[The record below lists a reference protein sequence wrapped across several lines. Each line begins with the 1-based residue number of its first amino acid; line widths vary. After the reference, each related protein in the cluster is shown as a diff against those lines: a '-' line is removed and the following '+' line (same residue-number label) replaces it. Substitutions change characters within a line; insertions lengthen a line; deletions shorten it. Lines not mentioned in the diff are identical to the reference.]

1 MLTAVIVDDE
11 QDAIDVLTALLAN
24 FTSFNI
30 KQTGTANSLEEGI
43 TLINA
48 VHPDIL
54 FLDIDL
60 PGKHGLAIYD
70 HFKEP
75 EFKVIF
81 TTAYQQYAIEA
92 LKKSAFDY
100 LLKPINIIELKDT
113 LSKVIRQIDK
123 EQRHMELEDKV
134 NFLSAVEM
142 TGMNILLD
150 VESGFIM
157 ENTRNIEYC
166 IADQS
171 YSKVI
176 TLAKNE
182 IVVTKSLKQLQEILP
197 ANQFYRTHKS
207 YLVNIYYIRKFIHTN
222 ESYVLM
228 KSGIKIP
235 VSVRTSAH
243 ITNDIKQML
252 AQ

>member
-1 MLTAVIVDDE
+1 MLTAIIVDDE
-11 QDAIDVLTALLAN
+11 QDSIDVLTTLLAN

-30 KQTGTANSLEEGI
+30 KQAGAANNLEDGI
-43 TLINA
+43 TLINT
-48 VHPDIL
+48 VRPDIV

-60 PGKHGLAIYD
+60 PGKNGLAIYD
-70 HFKEP
+70 HFKDP
-75 EFKVIF
+75 DFKIIF

-100 LLKPINIIELKDT
+100 LLKPINIIELKET
-113 LSKVIRQIDK
+113 LSKIITQIEK
-123 EQRHMELEDKV
+123 EQRQMELEDKV

-142 TGMNILLD
+142 TGVNILLD

-171 YSKVI
+171 YSVVV
-176 TLAKNE
+176 TLAKKE
-182 IVVTKSLKQLQEILP
+182 ILVTKSLKQLQELLP
-197 ANQFYRTHKS
+197 ADQFYRTHKS
-207 YLVNIYYIRKFIHTN
+207 YLVNIFYIRKFIRTN
-222 ESYVLM
+222 ESYVQM

-243 ITNDIKQML
+243 ITNDIKQL
-252 AQ
+252 LQN

>member
-1 MLTAVIVDDE
+1 MLTAIIVDDE
-11 QDAIDVLTALLAN
+11 QDSIDVLTALLAN
-24 FTSFNI
+24 FTSFDI
-30 KQTGTANSLEEGI
+30 KQTGAANNLEDGI
-43 TLINA
+43 TLINS
-48 VHPDIL
+48 VRPDIV

-60 PGKHGLAIYD
+60 PGKNGLAIYD
-70 HFKEP
+70 NFKDP
-75 EFKVIF
+75 DFKIIF

-113 LSKVIRQIDK
+113 LAKVIRQIEK
-123 EQRHMELEDKV
+123 EQRQMELEDKV

-142 TGMNILLD
+142 TGVNILLD

-166 IADQS
+166 KADQS
-171 YSKVI
+171 YSKVF
-176 TLAKNE
+176 TLAKKE
-182 IVVTKSLKQLQEILP
+182 IVVTKSLKQFQEILP

-207 YLVNIYYIRKFIHTN
+207 YLVNIYYIRKFIRTN
-222 ESYVLM
+222 ESIVLM
-228 KSGIKIP
+228 KSGMKIP

-243 ITNDIKQML
+243 ITNDIKHML
-252 AQ
+252 TP

>member
-1 MLTAVIVDDE
+1 MLTTVIVDDE
-11 QDAIDVLTALLAN
+11 VDSIDVLTALLAN

-30 KQTGTANSLEEGI
+30 KLTGTASNLEDGI
-43 TLINA
+43 TLINS
-48 VHPDIL
+48 VRPEIV

-60 PGKHGLAIYD
+60 PGKQGLAIYEY
-70 HFKEP
+70 FKEP
-75 EFKVIF
+75 DFKIIF

-100 LLKPINIIELKDT
+100 LLNPINIIELKET
-113 LSKVIRQIDK
+113 LSKVIRHIEK
-123 EQRHMELEDKV
+123 EQRQMELEDKV

-142 TGMNILLD
+142 TGVNILLD

-171 YSKVI
+171 YSKVV
-176 TLAKNE
+176 TLAKTE
-182 IVVTKSLKQLQEILP
+182 IIVTKSLKQLQEILP
-197 ANQFYRTHKS
+197 AHQFYRTHKS
-207 YLVNIYYIRKFIHTN
+207 YLVNIYYIRKFIRTN
-222 ESYVLM
+222 ESFVVM
-228 KSGIKIP
+228 KSGVKIP

-252 AQ
+252 SK

>member
-1 MLTAVIVDDE
+1 MLTSIIVDDE
-11 QDAIDVLTALLAN
+11 QDSIDVLTALLAN
-24 FTSFNI
+24 FTSFDI
-30 KQTGTANSLEEGI
+30 KQAGFANNLEDGI
-43 TLINA
+43 ALINS
-48 VHPDIL
+48 VRPDIV

-60 PGKHGLAIYD
+60 PGKNGLAIYD
-70 HFKEP
+70 HFKDP
-75 EFKVIF
+75 DFKIIF

-100 LLKPINIIELKDT
+100 LLKPINIIELKET
-113 LSKVIRQIDK
+113 LSKIIRQIEK
-123 EQRHMELEDKV
+123 EQRQMELEDKV

-142 TGMNILLD
+142 TGVNILLD

-171 YSKVI
+171 YSIVV
-176 TLAKNE
+176 TLAKKE
-182 IVVTKSLKQLQEILP
+182 IVVTKSLKLLQEILP

-207 YLVNIYYIRKFIHTN
+207 YLVNIFYIRKFIRTN
-222 ESYVLM
+222 ESYVQM
-228 KSGIKIP
+228 KSGKKIP

-243 ITNDIKQML
+243 ITDDIKQL
-252 AQ
+252 LQN